1 MIIKDQVEDD
11 IQNWI
16 INYIEVNHKF
26 YNYKFPP
33 CPYAR
38 SARLKGQLD
47 ISVYESGNVLKFIKN
62 QIDQLI
68 TLPDLK
74 TRVIVFPP
82 KIKYYF
88 WLPMMIR
95 QMNKRIIE
103 LDYYAQYGT
112 AIHTQSAYNGI
123 LKNKP
128 YRIVIVNKL
137 SDVLD
142 GHKALLNTDY
152 YTPWAD
158 HHYNAVVT
166 IREKLYEKHKRKD

>member
-1 MIIKDQVEDD
+1 MTIKDQIEDE
-11 IQNWI
+11 IRNWI

-38 SARLKGQLD
+38 AARLKGQLD
-47 ISVYESGNVLKFIKN
+47 ITVYESGSVLQFIKN

-68 TLPDLK
+68 SLPNLK

-88 WLPMMIR
+88 WLPFMIR
-95 QMNKRIIE
+95 QINKRIIG

-112 AIHTQSAYNGI
+112 AIHTQSAYNGT

-128 YRIVIVNKL
+128 YRIVVVNKL

-152 YTPWAD
+152 YKPWAE
-158 HHYNAVVT
+158 HHYDAVVT
-166 IREKLYEKHKRKD
+166 IREKLYEKYKRK